1 MTDNSEIY
9 TKTMAD
15 LYLSQGHLNRAAGVY
30 RFLLKVEPHRQDLI
44 DGLSRIEK
52 KLSEKALQRPV
63 LLFSRLI
70 DLVLKYNDL
79 KNLSK
84 L

>member
-1 MTDNSEIY
+1 MTDSSGCY

-15 LYLSQGHLNRAAGVY
+15 LCLNQGHLERAADIY
-30 RFLLKVEPHRQDLI
+30 RFLLNKEPDRQDLI
-44 DGLSRIEK
+44 DGLFKIEK
-52 KLSEKALQRPV
+52 KLSEKASQSPV
-63 LLFSRLI
+63 LLFSRWI
-70 DLVLKYNDL
+70 DLMLRYNNL